1 MRYIL
6 IHTEDSPAWG
16 EDFIYYAQ
24 AAVIRHRFNLGD
36 YTLTDRQKMTLS
48 RYLNPPK
55 PVSVV
60 EFDSDGDAT
69 ALVIAQTISEGPM
82 ELFQV

>member
-6 IHTEDSPAWG
+6 IHAEDSPAWG

-36 YTLTDRQKMTLS
+36 YTLTDGQKMTLS

-60 EFDSDGDAT
+60 EFDSENDT
-69 ALVIAQTISEGPM
+69 MALTIAQTISEGPM